1 MVRAQYRW
9 CPTVAIGAALANTWL
24 GIVLAIVFFLATGV
38 VEKTSAGEAILIGMD
53 RLADPMAGLCR
64 VYQGFGFLWT
74 PLVRRLSAI
83 SLFVM
88 FNAAVYPF
96 GRVGHAQI
104 TAVIVAIAADRT
116 REVFFTPRLKKGPNS
131 VLPSAAP
138 SRLRSSRSVT
148 RDYMSAST
156 VRKVPWPQASSG

>member
-53 RLADPMAGLCR
+53 RLADPMAGVCR
-64 VYQGFGFLWT
+64 VYQWFGFLWT

-88 FNAAVYPF
+88 FNAAF
-96 GRVGHAQI
+96 
-104 TAVIVAIAADRT
+104 T
-116 REVFFTPRLKKGPNS
+116 RS
-131 VLPSAAP
+131 VVSAMP
-138 SRLRSSRSVT
+138 KSRRSSWRSPPIT
-148 RDYMSAST
+148 LGKYSLLPD
-156 VRKVPWPQASSG
+156 

>member
-53 RLADPMAGLCR
+53 RLADPMAGVCR
-64 VYQGFGFLWT
+64 VYQWFGFLWT

-83 SLFVM
+83 FAIRDVQRRRLPVRSCRPCP
-88 FNAAVYPF
+88 NH
-96 GRVGHAQI
+96 GGHRG
-104 TAVIVAIAADRT
+104 D
-116 REVFFTPRLKKGPNS
+116 PRRSHSGSILYSQTEKGP
-131 VLPSAAP
+131 
-138 SRLRSSRSVT
+138 
-148 RDYMSAST
+148 
-156 VRKVPWPQASSG
+156 